1 MPIFQPHSH
10 IQLPFIQPHQQH
22 THYLSPTT
30 HTQQSP
36 PTTLTKT
43 YPTNQTTHNII
54 NHHPLQTTLQ
64 STPKYSPPHTT
75 INPSINPPI
84 FTTTHYKQ
92 PTNQTTNQH
101 PKYSPPHT
109 THFHTNHTHQSIPP
123 TSPDTTHFHINHT
136 LISTTTHH
144 NQPINQ
150 RPKYSPDTTPDTQP
164 AHTTTMHQSN
174 LHTQPNS
181 SSIPRVHIYAQGGF
195 THTQT
200 PLISISPLLNP
211 HYPTLFSHQIHNPIH
226 FKTHL
231 QMILKHYRIS
241 PNSQNTPQ
249 NLMPTL
255 FADLAAPK

>member
-22 THYLSPTT
+22 TQYLSPTT

-64 STPKYSPPHTT
+64 STPKYSRPHTT

-92 PTNQTTNQH
+92 STNIHHHTPQTTHPSTPQIFTTTHYRQSTNQPTNQL

-109 THFHTNHTHQSIPP
+109 TPFHINHTHQSIPQLHHTPQSTHQSTPQIFTRHNTPYTTRTHNHNAPIQSTHP
-123 TSPDTTHFHINHT
+123 TQFIIHTPRPHLRSGGIHTHTNTTHFNFA
-136 LISTTTHH
+136 TT
-144 NQPINQ
+144 
-150 RPKYSPDTTPDTQP
+150 
-164 AHTTTMHQSN
+164 
-174 LHTQPNS
+174 
-181 SSIPRVHIYAQGGF
+181 
-195 THTQT
+195 
-200 PLISISPLLNP
+200 
-211 HYPTLFSHQIHNPIH
+211 
-226 FKTHL
+226 
-231 QMILKHYRIS
+231 
-241 PNSQNTPQ
+241 
-249 NLMPTL
+249 
-255 FADLAAPK
+255 